1 MTDNRL
7 YRPATQ
13 RNREPIL
20 EVLRSVL
27 PAKGLVLEV
36 ASGSGEHA
44 VFFAGNFPQLEWQPS
59 DPTEDAR
66 ASIAAWIASEGAA
79 NVRPPL
85 DIDVL
90 REDWALDS
98 ADAVLCVNMIHI
110 SPWECTEALMRGAAR
125 VLGAGAPLVLYGPYK
140 RGERPLEPGNVAFD
154 ERLRSEDPRW
164 GLRELDDVTACADA
178 NGFSL
183 ERVVEMPANN
193 LSVIFRKR

>member
-1 MTDNRL
+1 VTDNRL